1 MKNARGMR
9 KHQLNSERHAQLRSL
24 KSVHLI
30 SEVPQSAV
38 WYFFY
43 NATPLGQRQWKRSD
57 ILLLEFPTITIFSS
71 VDIPAC
77 GKYN

>member
-1 MKNARGMR
+1 MKNARGMH
-9 KHQLNSERHAQLRSL
+9 KHQLNSERRAQLRSL
-24 KSVHLI
+24 KPVHLI

-38 WYFFY
+38 WYFF
-43 NATPLGQRQWKRSD
+43 TPLGQRQRKRSE
-57 ILLLEFPTITIFSS
+57 ILLLEFSTFTIFSC